1 MKKTVLSL
9 VDLNMEEMDLSN
21 VKGGREQE
29 ESIYSGCGL
38 NGITG
43 KMVHEWVN
51 CYDDGSFEHVFI

>member
-1 MKKTVLSL
+1 M
-9 VDLNMEEMDLSN
+9 DEMDLSN

-29 ESIYSGCGL
+29 ESIYSGRGL

-43 KMVHEWVN
+43 KMVHESVN